1 MDEFRMDTFAKFF
14 ANRRLSRRQ
23 TLAATASSVAAGVLV
38 ANAVLAQEESTPDL
52 EEFLVTYEPDHS
64 GPMYLYVQTFHT
76 GTIVP
81 KKGEDGTY
89 TITLEQGSGQTI
101 YFADRPSR
109 NVGVFRNRAFLSK
122 LGFFPD
128 DRPNAALIL
137 DTGHGEMDIAVVELS
152 HPVITDDERGIS
164 YDVAVLA
171 DWQDEFDFGDQQ
183 ASADLASLAPE
194 FDAAYLFI
202 DDCPS
207 GQVQCYYDTDSG
219 HLREKVG
226 SPYSNDQIGGMCFT
240 WNAFPPRCIPCVPGY
255 HDENKTYDTTI
266 DYWDSR
272 CNTDHA
278 DECITAVGRRLC
290 VAAWT

>member
-1 MDEFRMDTFAKFF
+1 MDSLLMNRIAKQF

-23 TLAATASSVAAGVLV
+23 ALAATGAGFAAG
-38 ANAVLAQEESTPDL
+38 ALAPSASAQDATPSPDP
-52 EEFLVTYEPDHS
+52 EGGEKIDFLF
-64 GPMYLYVQTFHT
+64 VQSFGAGSIAPKGGGSETFTVSLTH
-76 GTIVP
+76 
-81 KKGEDGTY
+81 
-89 TITLEQGSGQTI
+89 GSGHTVF
-101 YFADRPSR
+101 FADRPSR
-109 NVGVFRNRAFLSK
+109 EVGIVPTSEFVDGI
-122 LGFFPD
+122 GFGEADP
-128 DRPNAALIL
+128 PNAALIL
-137 DTGHGEMDIAVVELS
+137 DTGNGETDIAVVELFN
-152 HPVITDDERGIS
+152 PIVTDDESGIT